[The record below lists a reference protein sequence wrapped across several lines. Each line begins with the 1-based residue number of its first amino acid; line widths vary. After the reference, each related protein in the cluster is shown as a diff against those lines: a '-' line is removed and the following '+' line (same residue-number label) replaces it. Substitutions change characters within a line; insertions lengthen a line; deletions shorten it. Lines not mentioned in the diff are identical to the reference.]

1 MRVNAWIVGTAA
13 LLSLTACGG
22 ADKGGN
28 SVQMKDMEVVDGTA
42 TDAMTDLDGVQSEG
56 TAIALPGA
64 NAAVVI
70 LHRDLRAK
78 RGLKPRP
85 RDLLKR
91 RRRLDVQRGALRQD
105 SAVEA
110 HRDHERQLRCRCGRC
125 W

>member
-56 TAIALPGA
+56 TAIAAPGNVGAA
-64 NAAVVI
+64 NQSASASNTPASAPAEDAEVVA
-70 LHRDLRAK
+70 D
-78 RGLKPRP
+78 
-85 RDLLKR
+85 
-91 RRRLDVQRGALRQD
+91 Q
-105 SAVEA
+105 
-110 HRDHERQLRCRCGRC
+110 
-125 W
+125 